1 MFVIW
6 PFQTKQSANWRN
18 FKDRLSVSR
27 WLATYSADLLLPHN
41 RIIT

>member
-6 PFQTKQSANWRN
+6 PFQAKQSANWRN
-18 FKDRLSVSR
+18 FKGRPIAP
-27 WLATYSADLLLPHN
+27 WLATYPADLPLRHN

>member
-1 MFVIW
+1 MFGIW

-18 FKDRLSVSR
+18 FKDRPIGH
-27 WLATYSADLLLPHN
+27 WLATYPADLLLRHN